1 MKSKMRYLK
10 ALYVAAAAWKNKTGS
25 GLLANG
31 DESSVSAHVN
41 KICPNFDLLEVIFG
55 QRKNVNPGVI
65 FESTDSI
72 EVLADSPCADSSLND
87 TIDSYDLC
95 ALDCEDLVDP
105 ILPISISSD
114 CSAAAAATST
124 PQSSLDFRS
133 STKKPKRK
141 SEAPFNKLIF
151 IQEKRL
157 ELEVKKIELEKE
169 KEKNE
174 VELKRIELNNQ
185 LEMKRIETESE
196 KETKLE
202 IEKLKLASEERIKM
216 FEIELKLKSK

>member
-10 ALYVAAAAWKNKTGS
+10 SSYVAAAAWKNKTGS

-55 QRKNVNPGVI
+55 QRKNVNHGVI

-72 EVLADSPCADSSLND
+72 EVLTDSPCADSSLND

-105 ILPISISSD
+105 ILPISSD
-114 CSAAAAATST
+114 CSAAAAGTST

-141 SEAPFNKLIF
+141 GEAPFNKLIF

-169 KEKNE
+169 KENNE
-174 VELKRIELNNQ
+174 IELKRIELNNQ

-216 FEIELKLKSK
+216 FELELKLKSK